1 MTMNIKTLRSKLGY
15 TQTEFSKRYNISFR
29 TIQNWENGVRI
40 PPKYIINFLNEKV
53 NKDLINS
60 KTYVLPKY
68 DQKKKELP
76 KRRDFMNAYS
86 WIKALDHE
94 FDNKAVFALDEA
106 LICDGYFSGRN
117 DEYIVWVY
125 GDDSLTD
132 YNGVVVIGNNI
143 DSNYICEK
151 NGIRYTNFNRTI
163 IDALDNI
170 NLLDT
175 QGITEAISK
184 YYYQHN
190 ENLDN
195 IYISPEYLDQYNNI
209 VNDAIEY
216 YDN

>member
-1 MTMNIKTLRSKLGY
+1 MNIKKLRSKLGY
-15 TQTEFSKRYNISFR
+15 TQTEFSKRYNIPFR
-29 TIQNWENGVRI
+29 TIQNWESGVRI
-40 PPKYIINFLNEKV
+40 PPKYIIDFLNERV

-60 KTYVLPKY
+60 KTYILPKY
-68 DQKKKELP
+68 DPKKKELP
-76 KRRDFMNAYS
+76 KRRDFINAYS
-86 WIKALDHE
+86 WIKAINNE

-106 LICDGYFSGRN
+106 LICDGYFNGRN

-125 GDDSLTD
+125 GDDSLAD

-143 DSNYICEK
+143 DNNYICEK

-195 IYISPEYLDQYNNI
+195 IYISPEYLEQYNNI